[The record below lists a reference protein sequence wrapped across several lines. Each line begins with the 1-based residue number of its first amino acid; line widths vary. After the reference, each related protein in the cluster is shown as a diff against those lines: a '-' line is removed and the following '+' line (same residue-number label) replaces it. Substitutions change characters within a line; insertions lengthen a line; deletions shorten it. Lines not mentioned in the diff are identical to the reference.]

1 MQEASKKKKNPGSPP
16 RCHQHSPE
24 QAVRTSADKHLA
36 RSAANIVC
44 SLQEDSAAFTSS
56 SFLIFHCTSVPIGG

>member
-1 MQEASKKKKNPGSPP
+1 MQEASKKKNPGSPP

-24 QAVRTSADKHLA
+24 QAVRTSAHKHLVG
-36 RSAANIVC
+36 SAANIVC

-56 SFLIFHCTSVPIGG
+56 SVLIFHYTSVPIGG